1 MWRLLQGSSPLLC
14 NLREDSFEALFVNT
28 GVCIKTPACSSPPLS
43 QSHVKSEIRPE
54 ISGFSFLRCQGL
66 QVSQPTLCH
75 VYVWRGVTRHNVN
88 IVTAG
93 SSLRLHLNWDQLE
106 DKAHF
111 SLHRTQ
117 FWYRIAEGG
126 MVTMIF
132 FRLFPM
138 PHWWTVVLGTKFAPI
153 GIILKFNSQL

>member
-14 NLREDSFEALFVNT
+14 NLREDSFEAIFVNS

-66 QVSQPTLCH
+66 QVSQPILCH
-75 VYVWRGVTRHNVN
+75 VSRGVTRHNVN
-88 IVTAG
+88 IVTAV
-93 SSLRLHLNWDQLE
+93 SSLRLHLNWDQLG

-117 FWYRIAEGG
+117 FWYSIAEDWYGWW
-126 MVTMIF
+126 
-132 FRLFPM
+132 LFTIWAKQRRKIPF
-138 PHWWTVVLGTKFAPI
+138 WENFVLIK
-153 GIILKFNSQL
+153 NSTLSGV

>member
-1 MWRLLQGSSPLLC
+1 MC
-14 NLREDSFEALFVNT
+14 NLREGSFEALFIT
-28 GVCIKTPACSSPPLS
+28 GVCIWTPACSSPPLS

-75 VYVWRGVTRHNVN
+75 VSRGVTRHNVN
-88 IVTAG
+88 IVTAV
-93 SSLRLHLNWDQLE
+93 SSLHLHLNWDQLE

-117 FWYRIAEGG
+117 F
-126 MVTMIF
+126 
-132 FRLFPM
+132 
-138 PHWWTVVLGTKFAPI
+138 
-153 GIILKFNSQL
+153 